1 MRSWPPPPPPLQV
14 GARRKHGGASA
25 HAPPTLA
32 VVGAGRGTLEQP
44 VLMPPPG
51 QCLSW
56 VGELEGLFARELLLK
71 TALVDGIEE
80 ARVPTWWQHALD
92 VREAWG
98 VRVGALF

>member
-71 TALVDGIEE
+71 TALVDGIAHDAEHTQQ
-80 ARVPTWWQHALD
+80 ARPL
-92 VREAWG
+92 
-98 VRVGALF
+98 LFST